1 MLADFS
7 SRSARRSIRH
17 SQRVTRL
24 DLPGTSTVFQP
35 VSAQIGHF
43 GGAAVPESM
52 GPLLKISPIARPK
65 LWILS
70 LANLTCSQDFHN
82 CCTRKAALHRSS
94 RFQRSRALVFLLNTN
109 Y

>member
-7 SRSARRSIRH
+7 SRSVRRSIRH

-35 VSAQIGHF
+35 VSAQTGHL
-43 GGAAVPESM
+43 GGAAVPETM
-52 GPLLKISPIARPK
+52 GPLLKISPIARLK

-70 LANLTCSQDFHN
+70 LSNLTCPQDFHSLCTNSAEPRRN
-82 CCTRKAALHRSS
+82 CRSNQS
-94 RFQRSRALVFLLNTN
+94 QVMVLVC
-109 Y
+109 

>member
-35 VSAQIGHF
+35 VSAQTGHL
-43 GGAAVPESM
+43 GGAAVPETM
-52 GPLLKISPIARPK
+52 GPLLKISPIAHLK

-70 LANLTCSQDFHN
+70 LTNLTCSQVFHSR
-82 CCTRKAALHRSS
+82 CTKAAALRRDCRSND
-94 RFQRSRALVFLLNTN
+94 RGFWFCFAN
-109 Y
+109 